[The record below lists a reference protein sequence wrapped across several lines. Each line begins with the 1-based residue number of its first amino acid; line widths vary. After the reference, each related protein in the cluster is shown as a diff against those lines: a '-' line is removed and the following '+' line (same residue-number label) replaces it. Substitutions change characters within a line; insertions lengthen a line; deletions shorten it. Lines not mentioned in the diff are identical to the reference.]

1 MLYKFSNGF
10 SLLLWTN
17 NFFLQ
22 ENLQAQDVSET
33 PTSTEPSTSACPV
46 ALVPSMQMPIDSYVS
61 PETVLKAEI
70 YWALHVCISH
80 QSYRSNEHAGS
91 LFKVMFSDSEI
102 AKKFAC
108 GRQKVSYLLTFGLA
122 PYFLNEL
129 YKKLK
134 NSPNYVILFDE
145 SYNSISKWMSM

>member
-10 SLLLWTN
+10 SLLLWTY

-22 ENLQAQDVSET
+22 ENLQAPQDVSET

-80 QSYRSNEHAGS
+80 QSYRSNKHAGS

-102 AKKFAC
+102 AKKIHLWKTK
-108 GRQKVSYLLTFGLA
+108 GVLSSYLW
-122 PYFLNEL
+122 P
-129 YKKLK
+129 
-134 NSPNYVILFDE
+134 SPILF
-145 SYNSISKWMSM
+145 K